1 MKSVTFDHINFFLWI
16 YFFLH
21 FLTAYFKLFMIF
33 PFVIR
38 DVYICINIPLY
49 IFLQIPCPCSPEFC
63 VGMILWK
70 NATHSCYIGY
80 VYLKPCQSS
89 IYAQARL
96 SSGWRKNI
104 SIILKL
110 YMILVFTN
118 ARPDKH
124 FLCCFVS
131 FLWKLGKSDVFSVLS
146 NLHLFENMITKC

>member
-1 MKSVTFDHINFFLWI
+1 MNIFL
-16 YFFLH
+16 LH

-80 VYLKPCQSS
+80 VYLKPCQCS

-96 SSGWRKNI
+96 SSGWRKII

-110 YMILVFTN
+110 YMILVLQMQDQINIFFVVLFPFCGNLANQMYFQYYQTCIYLRMWLLN
-118 ARPDKH
+118 VRYR
-124 FLCCFVS
+124 LCV
-131 FLWKLGKSDVFSVLS
+131 GHD
-146 NLHLFENMITKC
+146 